1 MSKAVFDT
9 RFFIEH
15 YYAKDEATLQK
26 TKETIRNTKQ
36 RYISTVVIHEV
47 YQLTL
52 QKEGR
57 ETAKLKAD
65 LLEKDFKI
73 INVDPK
79 IARTSAEIRHKYK
92 ISMADSI
99 IAATALSLK
108 ATCLTDDPHL
118 KNIKEIKTKWIQN
131 RAAAST

>member
-36 RYISTVVIHEV
+36 RYISTIVIHEI
-47 YQLTL
+47 YRLTL
-52 QKEGR
+52 QAEGR
-57 ETAKLKAD
+57 ETAKLRTN

-73 INVDPK
+73 IGVDAETAK
-79 IARTSAEIRHKYK
+79 TSAELRHKYK

-99 IAATALSLK
+99 IAATALNLK
-108 ATCLTDDPHL
+108 APCVTDDPHITA
-118 KNIKEIKTKWIQN
+118 IKEIKTKWI
-131 RAAAST
+131 

>member
-15 YYAKDEATLQK
+15 YYSQNQATLQK
-26 TKETIRNTKQ
+26 TKEELRQTKE
-36 RYISTVVIHEV
+36 RYISTIVIHEI

-57 ETAKLKAD
+57 ETAKLRTN
-65 LLEKDFKI
+65 LLEKDFKT

-79 IARTSAEIRHKYK
+79 IAKTSAELRHKYK
-92 ISMADSI
+92 TSMADSI
-99 IAATALSLK
+99 IAATALTLK
-108 ATCLTDDPHL
+108 ATCLTDDPHI
-118 KNIKEIKTKWIQN
+118 KTIKEIKTKWL
-131 RAAAST
+131 

>member
-1 MSKAVFDT
+1 LFSA
-9 RFFIEH
+9 I
-15 YYAKDEATLQK
+15 
-26 TKETIRNTKQ
+26 
-36 RYISTVVIHEV
+36 VIHEV

-57 ETAKLKAD
+57 ETAKLRAD

-79 IARTSAEIRHKYK
+79 IAKTSAEIRHKYK

-99 IAATALSLK
+99 IAATALTLK